1 MDARNSLIFKHYSKE
16 AIKIY
21 CFQTLCR
28 IQPHHMEQ
36 LVSWL
41 TAMNCLVSFL
51 ARFPSMSYEM
61 RSKAVNVVPWCQRLM
76 FTLLEQSKYWES
88 GTNKEKRV
96 KLNFHRKNI
105 GMDFHQF
112 YRERQSTL
120 IRYSTRLRLH
130 SECSTNFKKA
140 N

>member
-1 MDARNSLIFKHYSKE
+1 MIWLE
-16 AIKIY
+16 AEAGNYDTVEAEVVNFENLEAEVEAVDFEKLEVEAEVVDFENLEVEAEAVKIY

-61 RSKAVNVVPWCQRLM
+61 RSKAVNVVP
-76 FTLLEQSKYWES
+76 
-88 GTNKEKRV
+88 
-96 KLNFHRKNI
+96 
-105 GMDFHQF
+105 
-112 YRERQSTL
+112 
-120 IRYSTRLRLH
+120 
-130 SECSTNFKKA
+130 
-140 N
+140 